1 MVSLL
6 SDLPPHYRSFLD
18 LQPDTASLPI
28 IGPALR
34 IGGELLKWEGPP
46 AGLNGSKVHSGR
58 QEGRRGHDLEPVDL
72 RVIFE
77 SAVGEMTTS
86 HLEMEN
92 CGTTAI
98 YYSWQVCSALE
109 RRGISL
115 LPVKKH
121 AYTLLD
127 G

>member
-1 MVSLL
+1 
-6 SDLPPHYRSFLD
+6 
-18 LQPDTASLPI
+18 
-28 IGPALR
+28 
-34 IGGELLKWEGPP
+34 
-46 AGLNGSKVHSGR
+46 
-58 QEGRRGHDLEPVDL
+58 LEPVDL